1 MIQQGNKGTEVV
13 QWQKFLVQM
22 GNNIAVDGIFGAGT
36 RQATM
41 NFQKSVGLTADGIVG
56 KNTYAAARK
65 KGYTGDYDA

>member
-1 MIQQGNKGTEVV
+1 MIQQGSKSPEVL
-13 QWQKFLVQM
+13 QWQKFLVQI

-56 KNTYAAARK
+56 KNTYTAARQ
-65 KGYTGDYDA
+65 KGYAGDYNA